1 MPSFANPFNGNIPE
15 KKMSLY
21 ELVRAI
27 RLDIAGEHEAIF
39 LYQAHADATDNPL
52 AKKVL
57 LDIANEEREHVGE
70 LTQLLKYLVDDEAG
84 LLESGAEEVREM
96 AEELAI
102 GAISESSDEDD
113 DKKTTVGSL
122 KE

>member
-1 MPSFANPFNGNIPE
+1 MPSFPNPFYGNVPPE
-15 KKMSLY
+15 KMTLK

-27 RLDIAGEHEAIF
+27 RLDVAGEHEAISV
-39 LYQAHADATDNPL
+39 YQAHADATDNTL

-70 LTQLLKYLVDDEAG
+70 LTELLKMLLDNEAA

-96 AEELAI
+96 AEELGVA
-102 GAISESSDEDD
+102 
-113 DKKTTVGSL
+113 
-122 KE
+122 